1 MDPRKN
7 VEDTKQ
13 TMERLNIIFSEC
25 MKYIFG
31 YCIKTSKVIQSELV
45 NLMEPETLVEVVQA
59 QTMEHIMKLHDLNPL
74 KKMLSNNP
82 SDQMLQKIKNHI
94 SKPIGKRQTPAMI
107 QAKAK
112 QQQIKRSKLIE
123 YMQPS
128 RKDKKGRDYT
138 LSITNKD
145 DRKLALQVRTG
156 HLYRYNDPL
165 EIKCR
170 VCTAEVRRNHFNQ
183 CDALATLLP
192 ADVVQRF
199 NNTKLTTFNGSK
211 HKFTIFDQLVNE
223 ENVGLLRKIVEWV
236 NSAGSDPI

>member
-1 MDPRKN
+1 MSLAALVPR
-7 VEDTKQ
+7 
-13 TMERLNIIFSEC
+13 F
-25 MKYIFG
+25 
-31 YCIKTSKVIQSELV
+31 
-45 NLMEPETLVEVVQA
+45 
-59 QTMEHIMKLHDLNPL
+59 
-74 KKMLSNNP
+74 
-82 SDQMLQKIKNHI
+82 
-94 SKPIGKRQTPAMI
+94 
-107 QAKAK
+107 
-112 QQQIKRSKLIE
+112 
-123 YMQPS
+123 PS
-128 RKDKKGRDYT
+128 RCFNKANVT
-138 LSITNKD
+138 PNPTNKD

-183 CDALATLLP
+183 CDALANLLP
-192 ADVVQRF
+192 AADVVQRF